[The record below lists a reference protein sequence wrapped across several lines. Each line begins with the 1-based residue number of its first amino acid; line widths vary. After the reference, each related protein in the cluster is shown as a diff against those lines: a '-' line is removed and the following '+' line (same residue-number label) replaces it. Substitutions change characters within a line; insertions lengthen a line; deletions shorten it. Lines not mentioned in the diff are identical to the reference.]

1 MKKNELTRQGFLDL
15 NLMEAN
21 DRDGDPWDLWVT
33 LLSLGYNKTL
43 EMTEVREPQSKNPC
57 TLNCCML
64 CVCHKVI
71 AGTHCHS
78 HCPDS
83 WDITWNFE
91 KKSFSF
97 ALEKARILWGYR
109 GRSFGLYL

>member
-33 LLSLGYNKTL
+33 LLSLGYNKAL
-43 EMTEVREPQSKNPC
+43 EMTEVGESHRAKITARGTAASSVSA
-57 TLNCCML
+57 TM
-64 CVCHKVI
+64 I
-71 AGTHCHS
+71 AGGQGPSATLQGSPCHW

-83 WDITWNFE
+83 
-91 KKSFSF
+91 
-97 ALEKARILWGYR
+97 
-109 GRSFGLYL
+109 